1 MSLPRNTIGKESSE
15 HAAAAL
21 EAALFT

>member
-1 MSLPRNTIGKESSE
+1 MSLPRNIIGKASSE